1 MLLILLWAN
10 CMDKK
15 DNKDNKANIQE
26 LDNKIIDTNNNKDNK
41 TLRLDKDPL

>member
-1 MLLILLWAN
+1 
-10 CMDKK
+10 MDKK

-41 TLRLDKDPL
+41 TLRLDKGLL

>member
-1 MLLILLWAN
+1 
-10 CMDKK
+10 MDKK